1 VSGARRRRAAAAL
14 VVAAVLTA
22 CAGPGGG
29 GAPQRAAPRAAVQAF
44 VRVNQVGYVAGVPQR
59 AYLLARGDESGTA
72 FRVTDAS
79 GATAQQGVV
88 GQDLGAWSRRFSH
101 VYAID
106 LALAA
111 PGTYTVHV
119 DAATPAD
126 SPPFAVGDAA
136 DLFAP
141 LLANA
146 LRFYEAQ
153 RDGPDVIGSVL
164 ERRPAHLHDRR
175 ARVYRHARYT
185 PAYTIRDPVPVRGA
199 DRVDV
204 SGGWFDA
211 GDYIKGV
218 QTESYAA
225 AVLLVARRDHPGLLG
240 PGSTAD
246 LTDELRFELDWLL
259 RMWDDRTETLLYQVG
274 FGDGSERYAGDHD
287 LWRLPQ
293 DDDGYAPGDPRYR
306 FVRHRPAFRAGPP
319 GSPVSPN
326 LAGRL
331 SAAFG
336 LCAQIY
342 RAADPAFADRCLR
355 SGQHLFDLADTDPG
369 RLTTFSPFDYYP
381 ETEWHSDLEL
391 GAVELALAT
400 GAGGLPSGLPH
411 PDPSYYLEQ
420 AAGWADAY
428 VHGDELG
435 DTLNLY
441 DVSALA
447 HAELVRALDAAGDP
461 AGLAIDR
468 AGLLADLDR
477 QLRMA
482 SEQAAS
488 DPFGWGY
495 PYAAYDGTSH
505 GQGLAITAALYA
517 ELSGDHTWDAFGRT
531 QLDVILGANAWGTTF
546 LVGAGTTFPHC
557 VHHQVANLV
566 GALDGTSPVLLGAAV
581 NGTNSKSQFKWLGL
595 PSEANRCPA
604 DRSDPFR
611 RFDGMGAR
619 WWDDAR
625 SWPTAEP
632 AIDFV
637 ATTPLAFALAIEGQT
652 S

>member
-1 VSGARRRRAAAAL
+1 VALALIAASCGA
-14 VVAAVLTA
+14 
-22 CAGPGGG
+22 
-29 GAPQRAAPRAAVQAF
+29 GASSEERPAERAAVQAF
-44 VRVNQVGYVAGVPQR
+44 VRVNQVGYDVDAPQR
-59 AYLLARGDESGTA
+59 AYLLARSDESGTS
-72 FRVTDAS
+72 FRVLDAI
-79 GATAQQGVV
+79 GASVQHGEV
-88 GQDLGAWSRRFSH
+88 GEDLGPWSRRFPH

-106 LALAA
+106 LAIHE
-111 PGTYTVHV
+111 PGAYSIHV
-119 DAATPAD
+119 DAVTPAD
-126 SPPFAVGDAA
+126 SPTFAVGDTAA
-136 DLFAP
+136 LFAP
-141 LLANA
+141 ILANA
-146 LRFYEAQ
+146 LAFYGAQ
-153 RDGPDVIGSVL
+153 RDGPDVIGSIL
-164 ERRPAHLHDRR
+164 QRRPAHLHDRR
-175 ARVYRHARYT
+175 ARVFRHARYT
-185 PAYTIRDPVPVRGA
+185 PEYTIRDPVPVLGA

-218 QTESYAA
+218 QTESYTAA
-225 AVLLVARRDHPGLLG
+225 MLLVARRDFPALLG
-240 PGSTAD
+240 PGAAAD
-246 LTDELRFELDWLL
+246 FTDELRFELDWLL

-287 LWRLPQ
+287 LWRLPEL
-293 DDDGYAPGDPRYR
+293 DDRFRPGDPRYR
-306 FVRHRPAFRAGPP
+306 FIRHRPAFRAGPP

-336 LCAQIY
+336 LCSQIF
-342 RAADPAFADRCLR
+342 RASDPAFADRCLR
-355 SGQHLFDLADTDPG
+355 SGQRLFDLADADPG

-391 GAVELALAT
+391 GAVELALAS
-400 GAGGLPSGLPH
+400 GAGDLPSGLPH
-411 PDPSYYLEQ
+411 PGPTYYLKR
-420 AAGWADAY
+420 AARWADAY
-428 VHGDELG
+428 VHGDEHG

-447 HAELVRALDAAGDP
+447 HAELVHAIEATDDP
-461 AGLAIDR
+461 PDLAIDR
-468 AGLLADLDR
+468 AALLADLER

-482 SEQAAS
+482 SEQAAA

-505 GQGLAITAALYA
+505 GQGLAITASLYA
-517 ELSGDHTWDAFGRT
+517 RLSGDHTWDAFGRA

-566 GALDGTSPVLLGAAV
+566 GALDGSSPLLLGAAV
-581 NGTNSKSQFKWLGL
+581 NGTNSKSQFRWLGL

-604 DRSDPFR
+604 DRSDPFA
-611 RFDGMGAR
+611 RFNGMRAR

-637 ATTPLAFALAIEGQT
+637 ATTPLAFALAMTG
-652 S
+652 

>member
-1 VSGARRRRAAAAL
+1 MIGVQRGRRSGAVLIVAL
-14 VVAAVLTA
+14 MIGACGGVADPTL
-22 CAGPGGG
+22 GS
-29 GAPQRAAPRAAVQAF
+29 APRAAVQAF
-44 VRVNQVGYVAGVPQR
+44 VRVNQVGYDVGSPQR
-59 AYLLARGDESGTA
+59 AFLLARGDEAGTT
-72 FRVTDAS
+72 FRVTDAA
-79 GATAQQGVV
+79 GTTAQRGVV
-88 GQDLGAWSRRFSH
+88 GQDLGAWSRRFPH

-106 LALAA
+106 LALRT
-111 PGTYTVHV
+111 PGTYAIHV

-126 SPPFAVGDAA
+126 SPPFAVGAPA

-146 LRFYEAQ
+146 LRFYQAQ
-153 RDGPDVIGSVL
+153 RDGPDVVGSVL

-185 PAYTIRDPVPVRGA
+185 PDYTIRDPVAVRGA
-199 DRVDV
+199 ARVDV

-225 AVLLVARRDHPGLLG
+225 DVLLVARRDHPALLG
-240 PGSTAD
+240 PGSGAD
-246 LTDELRFELDWLL
+246 LSDELRFELDWLL
-259 RMWDDRTETLLYQVG
+259 RMWDDRTRTLLYQVG

-293 DDDGYAPGDPRYR
+293 DDDGYRPGDRRYR

-336 LCAQIY
+336 LCAQIF
-342 RAADPAFADRCLR
+342 RATDPAFADRCLR
-355 SGQHLFDLADTDPG
+355 SGQRLFDLADTHPG

-381 ETEWHSDLEL
+381 ETEWRSDLEL

-400 GAGGLPSGLPH
+400 TAGDLPAGLPH
-411 PDPSYYLEQ
+411 PDPAYYLER
-420 AAGWADAY
+420 AARWADAY

-447 HAELVRALDAAGDP
+447 HAELVRTLDDAGDP

-468 AGLLADLDR
+468 AALLDDLRR
-477 QLRMA
+477 QLAMA
-482 SEQAAS
+482 SEQAAR

-546 LVGAGTTFPHC
+546 LVGAGTTFPRC

-566 GALDGTSPVLLGAAV
+566 GALDGSSPVLLGAAV

-595 PSEANRCPA
+595 PSGANRCPA
-604 DRSDPFR
+604 DRSNPFR
-611 RFDGMGAR
+611 RFDGMRAR

-637 ATTPLAFALAIEGQT
+637 ATTPLAFALTIEGQAT
-652 S
+652 P

>member
-1 VSGARRRRAAAAL
+1 MRPSRRRRTASILAVAL
-14 VVAAVLTA
+14 ALGA
-22 CAGPGGG
+22 CAGRDPA
-29 GAPQRAAPRAAVQAF
+29 APAPRAAVQAF
-44 VRVNQVGYVAGVPQR
+44 VRVNQVGYVAGAPQR
-59 AYLLARGDESGTA
+59 AYLLARTDEAGTA
-72 FRVTDAS
+72 FEVTDE
-79 GATAQQGVV
+79 GGTIVQDGVV
-88 GQDLGAWSRRFSH
+88 GADLGSWSRRFPH
-101 VYAID
+101 VYAINLTLD
-106 LALAA
+106 A
-111 PGTYTVHV
+111 PGTYAIHV

-126 SPPFAVGDAA
+126 SPPFAVGDP
-136 DLFAP
+136 DELFAP
-141 LLANA
+141 LLTNA
-146 LRFYEAQ
+146 LRFYQAQ
-153 RDGPDVIGSVL
+153 RDGPDVVAGVL
-164 ERRPAHLHDRR
+164 EREPAHLHDRH

-185 PAYTIRDPVPVRGA
+185 PAYTIRDPVPVAGT

-225 AVLLVARRDHPGLLG
+225 AVLLLARRDHPPLLG
-240 PGSTAD
+240 PGSGSD
-246 LTDELRFELDWLL
+246 FTDELRFELDWLL

-293 DDDGYAPGDPRYR
+293 DDDGYRPGDPRYR
-306 FVRHRPAFRAGPP
+306 FIRHRPAFRAGPP

-331 SAAFG
+331 AAAFG

-342 RAADPAFADRCLR
+342 RADDPAFADRCLR
-355 SGQHLFDLADTDPG
+355 SGQHVFDLADTDPG
-369 RLTTFSPFDYYP
+369 RLTTFSPWDYYP

-411 PDPSYYLEQ
+411 PDPVYFLEQ
-420 AAGWADAY
+420 AARWADAY

-447 HAELVRALDAAGDP
+447 HAELVRALDAAGVP
-461 AGLAIDR
+461 AGLPIDR
-468 AGLLADLDR
+468 AALLADLDR

-482 SEQAAS
+482 SEQAAL

-517 ELSGDHTWDAFGRT
+517 ELSGDHTWDAFGRR

-566 GALDGTSPVLLGAAV
+566 GALDGTAPVLLGAAV
-581 NGTNSKSQFKWLGL
+581 NGTNSKSQFRWLGL

-604 DRSDPFR
+604 DRSDPFV

-637 ATTPLAFALAIEGQT
+637 ATTPLAFALAIGDPT